1 MLHDVVR
8 ATRSLSLSLLS
19 VGAGVLATALGAS
32 TQAPAQALVA
42 AAVPQIQQEV
52 ENSLRTTLPG
62 NVHPLAKAAFDR
74 GAVEDSLQT
83 PRMQLLIKRP
93 ADREAAL
100 KAYIADIHQK
110 GSANYHEWLTP
121 DQLAQQYGPADS
133 DIQTVT
139 AWLQS
144 QGFTVS
150 KLSRAKSTIEFSG
163 TAGQVKSAFNT
174 QIHKYLVDG
183 QMHYANATNPQIPTA
198 LVPVVSGVVRMND
211 FRAKSQ
217 LKVQGSAT
225 YNPVTHKAKPLWN
238 YPYGTTGEA
247 FFVAPGDFAVQYDT
261 APLTAAGITGTGQ
274 TIGIINDSNIDLS
287 LVANYRKLFFPNLPA
302 TLPNVIIDGT
312 DPGVNGDA
320 DEAYLDVEISGS
332 VATSA
337 TIDLYI
343 AADTTLNN
351 GLDLA
356 AQRAVDDDAA
366 SVLSISFGACEQELG
381 ATESAFYN
389 SLWEQAA
396 AQGQTVMVSAGDA
409 GSQGCFNE
417 SASTYVYGLAVNG
430 FASTPYN
437 VAVGGTD
444 FYYSDYAST
453 ASGSAPP
460 SFNTY
465 WAGGSSQTPSTSILK
480 PIPEQPWNDTQ
491 YGFNI
496 AAVASGDTNYYA
508 DQGLDQPIGGSGGAS
523 ACATFD
529 ASGNCLAGYPKPAFQ
544 SALTPADGVRDL
556 PDVSLFAANGLN
568 YSSYVICAT
577 PGDCN
582 SYGEMATPQTVTGIG
597 GTSASSPAF
606 AGIMAL
612 VNQKYGPQGQA
623 DYVLYPLAKQF
634 PGAFHDVTAGSNN
647 GPCYPTGQSAN
658 GQTIEDLAPCAA
670 DGSVD
675 EYQAIAGYDLAS
687 GLGSIDAN
695 VLVTNWN
702 NVTFTPSGTT
712 LALSP
717 ATIMHGATETLTATV
732 TGATSGDVAFVSSA
746 PLPSNKGLNFATVGS
761 NGVAT
766 LTTNALPG
774 GTYTITADY
783 GGNGTVAASAST
795 PQSVTVTPEASNINL
810 AGFQTGI
817 GSNGSAVENYIANGT
832 SYPYGTPIYADIQP
846 VGTSVTQ
853 PSGALPGTGLVTDG
867 IATGS
872 ATFTDAGGAGTAT
885 VALNT
890 QGIAEWS
897 IGSFGVGSHSITA
910 SYSGDASFKASTS
923 PTPVTFTIVKGTP
936 SLSVQPY
943 FNGQQVGSNQTVQVT
958 AQYLGVGTAP
968 TGTVTVTMGSQT
980 QTATLAPYTTGSN
993 NAGGTNGG
1001 MSAATVTFA
1010 SVPANVSIITATYPG
1025 DANWNAATADTGT
1038 NYQTSTGSG
1047 VATTT
1052 TLTVTPTTGTLNN
1065 ATSFTL
1071 SATVTGSGS
1080 GAAPTGTVYFVANG
1094 YELAQTALTAGASG
1108 SSASTSTT
1116 TLGANALGG
1125 ANQVVAFYAPASGS
1139 TYLPS
1144 YSAATSVPVD
1154 QSDFTLASQNQ
1165 MVSIAAGASGTATVN
1180 LASESGFDANVNLT
1194 CASPTQGITCSVAPG
1209 SVTVNGLATAQVTIN
1224 VAAASASNDHK
1235 RLWYTGSS
1243 AALACILLFG
1253 IPARRRAWSSMLG
1266 LLLFAFLTSNIG
1278 CGGGGTSPTPVLG
1291 TAATPTFS
1299 PGAGAVTSGTA
1310 VSITDSTNG
1319 ATIYYTTDG
1328 SAPTTA
1334 SSKYTTAIPVTA
1346 AATINA
1352 IATASGYTQSAVGS
1366 AAYTIT
1372 TVAPPKPVSGTNPTV
1387 HNVSIQVV
1395 TPSGTGVVVVTGTV
1409 GAAS

>member
-1 MLHDVVR
+1 MLQNVVR
-8 ATRSLSLSLLS
+8 ATRSLSLSLLGIS
-19 VGAGVLATALGAS
+19 AGVLATALSAS
-32 TQAPAQALVA
+32 AQTSVSS
-42 AAVPQIQQEV
+42 AAVPQIQQQV

-62 NVHPLAKAAFDR
+62 NVHPLARAAFDR
-74 GAVEDSLQT
+74 GAVEDALQA

-110 GSANYHEWLTP
+110 GSANYHKWLTP
-121 DQLAQQYGPADS
+121 DQLAHQYGPADS

-144 QGFTVS
+144 QGFSVS
-150 KLSRAKSTIEFSG
+150 KLSRAKSVIEFSG
-163 TAGQVKSAFNT
+163 TAGQVKSAFST
-174 QIHKYLVDG
+174 QIHKYQVNG
-183 QMHYANATNPQIPTA
+183 ETHYANATNPQIPTA
-198 LVPVVSGVVRMND
+198 LTPVVSGIVRLND
-211 FRAKSQ
+211 FKPKSQ
-217 LKVQGSAT
+217 LKVQGSAS
-225 YNPVTHKAKPLWN
+225 YNPATHKGKPLWN
-238 YPYGTTGEA
+238 YPVGTTGEY
-247 FFVAPGDFAVQYDT
+247 FFVAPGDFAMQYDT
-261 APLTAAGITGTGQ
+261 APLTTAGITGTGQ
-274 TIGIINDSNIDLS
+274 TIGIINDSNIDLN
-287 LVANYRKLFFPNLPA
+287 LVTNYRALFGLSA

-320 DEAYLDVEISGS
+320 IEAYLDVEISGS
-332 VATSA
+332 VAPSA
-337 TIDLYI
+337 NIDLYI
-343 AADTTLNN
+343 AADTTLNA

-366 SVLSISFGACEQELG
+366 SVLSLSFGACEQELG

-396 AQGQTVMVSAGDA
+396 AQGQTVMVSAGDS
-409 GSQGCFNE
+409 GSQGCYNVN
-417 SASTYVYGLAVNG
+417 ASTLVYGLAVNG

-453 ASGSAPP
+453 AANSVPP
-460 SFNTY
+460 SFNSY
-465 WAGGSSQTPSTSILK
+465 WAGNNTTTPATSILK

-496 AAVASGDTNYYA
+496 AAVASGDSNYYTA
-508 DQGLDQPIGGSGGAS
+508 QGLDQPVGGSGGAS

-544 SALTPADGVRDL
+544 SALTPADSVRDI

-568 YSSYVICAT
+568 YSSYVICAS

-582 SYGEMATPQTVTGIG
+582 SYGETATPQTVTGVG

-612 VNQKYGPQGQA
+612 VNQKYNDRQGQA

-634 PGAFHDVTAGSNN
+634 PAAFHDVTAGSNN
-647 GPCYPTGQSAN
+647 GPCYAAGTSAN
-658 GQTIEDLAPCAA
+658 GQTIEDVTACAA

-675 EYQAIAGYDLAS
+675 DYSAAAGYDLAS

-695 VLVTNWN
+695 VLVSDWN
-702 NVTFTPSGTT
+702 KVTFTPSGTT

-717 ATIMHGATETLTATV
+717 AAITHGATETLTATV

-746 PLPSNKGLNFATVGS
+746 ALPSNKGLNFATVGS

-766 LTTNALPG
+766 LSTNALPG

-795 PQSVTVTPEASNINL
+795 AQSITVSPEASNINL
-810 AGFQTGI
+810 AGFQTSI
-817 GSNGSAVENYIANGT
+817 GASGSATETYITNGT
-832 SYPYGTPIYADIQP
+832 SYPYGTAIYADIQP

-853 PSGALPGTGLVTDG
+853 PAGAVPGTNLVTNG

-872 ATFTDAGGAGTAT
+872 ATFTDTGGAGTAT

-890 QGIAEWS
+890 SGIAEWS
-897 IGSFGVGSHSITA
+897 IGNFAVGAHSITA

-936 SLSVQPY
+936 TLSVQP
-943 FNGQQVGSNQTVQVT
+943 FLQEQQTGSNLAVQVT
-958 AQYLGVGTAP
+958 AQYVGVGTAP
-968 TGTVTVTMGSQT
+968 TGTVTVTLGNQT
-980 QTATLAPYTTGSN
+980 LTATLAPFTAGSN
-993 NAGGTNGG
+993 YAGGTNGG
-1001 MSAATVTFA
+1001 YSNATVIFT
-1010 SVPANVSIITATYPG
+1010 SVPSGVTAVTASYPG
-1025 DANWNAATADTGT
+1025 DGNWNAATGNAAL
-1038 NYQTSTGSG
+1038 QTGSLGG

-1052 TLTVTPTTGTLNN
+1052 TLTVTPANSTSANN
-1065 ATSFTL
+1065 ATVFTL
-1071 SATVTGSGS
+1071 SSTVTGSPT
-1080 GAAPTGTVYFVANG
+1080 GAAPTGSVYFFADGNQIAVANLSTG
-1094 YELAQTALTAGASG
+1094 NAGTPVTATTTVNGASI
-1108 SSASTSTT
+1108 
-1116 TLGANALGG
+1116 LGG
-1125 ANQVVAFYAPASGS
+1125 NNQIVAAYSGDNTYLTSFSAPA
-1139 TYLPS
+1139 T
-1144 YSAATSVPVD
+1144 AVVD

-1165 MVSIAAGASGTATVN
+1165 VVSIAAGASGTATVN
-1180 LASESGFDANVNLT
+1180 LASESGFDANVNLS
-1194 CASPTQGITCSVAPG
+1194 CASPTAGITCSITPG
-1209 SVTVNGLATAQVTIN
+1209 SVTVNGLATAKVTIN
-1224 VAAASASNDHK
+1224 VATTAAANDHK

-1253 IPARRRAWSSMLG
+1253 IPARRRAWRSMLG
-1266 LLLFAFLTSNIG
+1266 LLLFAFLTANIG
-1278 CGGGGTSPTPVLG
+1278 CGGGGSAPTPVLG

-1299 PGAGAVTSGTA
+1299 PGAGAVTTGTA
-1310 VSITDSTNG
+1310 VSITDSTAG
-1319 ATIYYTTDG
+1319 AVIYYTTDG
-1328 SAPTTA
+1328 TVPTT
-1334 SSKYTTAIPVTA
+1334 SSTKYSTAVPVTA
-1346 AATINA
+1346 AETISA
-1352 IATASGYTQSAVGS
+1352 IATAAGYTQSAVGS

-1372 TVAPPKPVSGTNPTV
+1372 TTPIKPVSGTNPIS
-1387 HNVSIQVV
+1387 HNVTIQVA
-1395 TPSGTGVVVVTGTV
+1395 TPSGTGLVVVTGTV